1 MADNRYLSQFL
12 TVILP
17 RIDSALAVWFLY
29 FAYHSHPPSMA
40 PKSKKIKN
48 KPRPPPAPGSQREDS
63 QQDAPVD
70 DQDQNQDS
78 AGPED
83 IPLASAGEQ
92 PTPPDTPAGQEN
104 SIVIQSLEFP
114 QPEPDQPESL
124 AAQPDPQSEKQ
135 DPPTEQQNSTGQ
147 DTSEEPLANSPLP
160 PSATTTDAR
169 PTGGRKGGITDDAT
183 NQVSNLASEVPN
195 CGLLLPGIPQTSAED
210 KSSLKIKIHL
220 NLHAKVKL
228 ELDAQIYG
236 DVVIGLL

>member
-1 MADNRYLSQFL
+1 
-12 TVILP
+12 
-17 RIDSALAVWFLY
+17 
-29 FAYHSHPPSMA
+29 MA

-63 QQDAPVD
+63 QQDAPVE
-70 DQDQNQDS
+70 DQDQDQDQDQGQDQNKNQDS

-83 IPLASAGEQ
+83 ISLASAGGQ
-92 PTPPDTPAGQEN
+92 STPPDIPVGQEN

-114 QPEPDQPESL
+114 QPDPDQQESL
-124 AAQPDPQSEKQ
+124 AAQPDPQFEKQ

-147 DTSEEPLANSPLP
+147 DTVEEPLANSPLP
-160 PSATTTDAR
+160 PSATTTDNR

-183 NQVSNLASEVPN
+183 KQVSNLASEVPN